1 MKELSQLILSVL
13 LLLMT
18 SGSFSSAQ
26 YFSTYSPGDDQF
38 NRKIKIIDE
47 FIDRF
52 NGKDSSLFK
61 LVPKNNQYLYS
72 RGRQLV
78 SLFDLE
84 NTTFTDKNSALK
96 TFFDQVLDKAHPVYL
111 SFNDTN
117 WYAEARAI
125 FILNGKLVE
134 IPLILNVKS
143 HGDEWSK
150 WMIAGVGDAVISNEP
165 MPSVSDKMK
174 GSPVQYIS
182 SSAYAMNFVELHN
195 VFTTRMQPE
204 NFFDPAT
211 WNTNKVRLFVSYI
224 KNGQLKFQYVKKIS
238 FHFYQVNG
246 WILKVEQFNRKS
258 INSGW
263 LISAA
268 QKVTIAEKE
277 AAKKKLLFR

>member
-1 MKELSQLILSVL
+1 M
-13 LLLMT
+13 
-18 SGSFSSAQ
+18 
-26 YFSTYSPGDDQF
+26 
-38 NRKIKIIDE
+38 
-47 FIDRF
+47 
-52 NGKDSSLFK
+52 
-61 LVPKNNQYLYS
+61 
-72 RGRQLV
+72 
-78 SLFDLE
+78 
-84 NTTFTDKNSALK
+84 
-96 TFFDQVLDKAHPVYL
+96 DKAHPVYL

-195 VFTTRMQPE
+195 VFTSGMQPGY
-204 NFFDPAT
+204 FFDPAIL
-211 WNTNKVRLFVSYI
+211 NTNKVRLFVSYI
-224 KNGQLKFQYVKKIS
+224 KNGQLKFRYVKKIS
-238 FHFYQVNG
+238 FHFYQVSG

-277 AAKKKLLFR
+277 VARKKLLRR